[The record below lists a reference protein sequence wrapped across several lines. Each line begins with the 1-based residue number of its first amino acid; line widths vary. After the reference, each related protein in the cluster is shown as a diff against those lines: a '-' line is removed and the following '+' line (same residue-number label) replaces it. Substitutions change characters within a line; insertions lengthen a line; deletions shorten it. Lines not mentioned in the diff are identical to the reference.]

1 VNFGLVFRGAIVFH
15 NGYLAQ
21 FLSEHNEVVWG
32 LVNENLFAE
41 FREFGRFPVMPCGD
55 THQSFIDT
63 TVMWFFDNFP
73 VFADSFSVLSIHRFA
88 QGLCASCCTSAPH
101 RALVPC
107 DSTAFFS

>member
-1 VNFGLVFRGAIVFH
+1 MNFGLVFRGAIVFH

-73 VFADSFSVLSIHRFA
+73 VFADGFSVLSIRCVA
-88 QGLCASCCTSAPH
+88 RELGASF
-101 RALVPC
+101 LY
-107 DSTAFFS
+107 